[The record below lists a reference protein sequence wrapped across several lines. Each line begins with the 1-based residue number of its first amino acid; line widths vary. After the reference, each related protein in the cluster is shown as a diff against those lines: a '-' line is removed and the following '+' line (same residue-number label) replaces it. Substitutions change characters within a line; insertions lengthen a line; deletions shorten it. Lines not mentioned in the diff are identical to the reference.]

1 VNEDEKER
9 IANTYRKISQKKK
22 EEKEQ
27 LSAQKE

>member
-22 EEKEQ
+22 EEEQ